1 MRNETPDMQLEEQIQ
16 DYLISNLLY
25 VEDDYEYD
33 RDTSFIGDG
42 LIDSMGVTELV
53 TYVESAFG
61 ITVEQEDVT
70 PDNFDSINKL
80 AAFIRRS
87 QASQAAC
94 QRADDVSARE
104 TATNQLAPSR

>member
-94 QRADDVSARE
+94 QKADHISAQE